1 MWTASATLHT
11 PLPRHRQQ
19 QQEGASFCM
28 EGITLAGKEEKAL
41 RGSGRFS
48 TEETQQS
55 QVNFAQCHGTGRSQV
70 LTQQSWAF
78 PALAWLGLWVS
89 FVVLPAGAS
98 WDLGEYMGSLLS
110 KERAGGL
117 CQQGKSWE
125 AEGEVVI
132 RTKGYEL
139 SKRKLETAWRLP
151 SSNEV
156 LRRFPGRRRR
166 ELGALRKGLYHNDTE
181 TLIVPTGD

>member
-1 MWTASATLHT
+1 MLLQTGTHQCSGEGLQECGQHRPPCTPPFPGTGSSSRKGLPSAWV
-11 PLPRHRQQ
+11 
-19 QQEGASFCM
+19 
-28 EGITLAGKEEKAL
+28 TLAGKGEKAL

-70 LTQQSWAF
+70 PTQQSWAF
-78 PALAWLGLWVS
+78 PALAWVGLWVS

-98 WDLGEYMGSLLS
+98 WDLWEYMGSLLP

-132 RTKGYEL
+132 RTKGYE
-139 SKRKLETAWRLP
+139 SISWKLHGGFQA
-151 SSNEV
+151 V
-156 LRRFPGRRRR
+156 MRFL
-166 ELGALRKGLYHNDTE
+166 EDFLGGGGGNLVH
-181 TLIVPTGD
+181 